1 MNMDAEV
8 EEVISAF
15 VDGEAI
21 EASDLAS
28 ALARPGAREALIDF
42 VRLRSAL
49 ADASAPS
56 DGFVRDMRSKLVERR
71 RNALSRPL
79 RLVAAAAVLVLASL
93 GLLDLRRRL
102 GVESQPDQPPP
113 VARVIRYEP
122 GVDWVPVQGR

>member
-1 MNMDAEV
+1 
-8 EEVISAF
+8 
-15 VDGEAI
+15 
-21 EASDLAS
+21 
-28 ALARPGAREALIDF
+28 
-42 VRLRSAL
+42 
-49 ADASAPS
+49 
-56 DGFVRDMRSKLVERR
+56 MRSKLVERR